1 MQISKYLTLSD
12 VEKSNTAIRKK
23 ISNAL
28 PAELVENAK
37 YVAELYDIIYD
48 HFKGNVYV
56 NSFYRS
62 PALNKAVGGS
72 KTSLHMQG
80 QAIDIE
86 GKNGVTNL
94 QVLEFCK
101 TLDFDELINEYP
113 KNGQPSW
120 VHIGRRKGLPNRKRI
135 KVIS

>member
-1 MQISKYLTLSD
+1 MQISKYLTLAD
-12 VEKSNTAIRKK
+12 VEKSNTAIRHK
-23 ISNAL
+23 ISNKL
-28 PAELVENAK
+28 PPELLDNAK
-37 YVAELYDIIYD
+37 HVAELYDIIYD
-48 HFKGNVYV
+48 HFNGNVYI

-62 PALNKAVGGS
+62 PALNKAVKGS

-94 QVLEFCK
+94 QILEFCK

-113 KNGQPSW
+113 HNGMPSW
-120 VHIGRRKGLPNRKRI
+120 VHIGRRKNQPNRKLI
-135 KVIS
+135 KTIP